1 MTHLPGGQRRD
12 RAFSLLPTP
21 YTSRWQ
27 HMRLTPTALH
37 LSGGQA
43 QKRALCRVALWR
55 LTWTCESVGVAE
67 GADEDEPPPKMKLSS
82 CGCPGYMAANPASF
96 RLPNGWGSIAT
107 VTQQLIARGTLGD
120 VKRGKKWQHAALGA
134 QGYAKKARPLCH
146 KTGGAC
152 RPLNFSPP
160 APPTTASCP
169 LQESPHN
176 QRESY
181 TAAHSVQRSRPDLI
195 GPL

>member
-1 MTHLPGGQRRD
+1 MKPWGGPESWGERRDLRLRAVERLADGVAACARASPFCQSSVINRPFLFMAHLPGGQRRD
-12 RAFSLLPTP
+12 RALSLLPTP

-67 GADEDEPPPKMKLSS
+67 GADDDEPPPKMKLSS

-96 RLPNGWGSIAT
+96 RLPNGWGKYRNSHTAADRT
-107 VTQQLIARGTLGD
+107 WYSRRCK
-120 VKRGKKWQHAALGA
+120 KRQEVA
-134 QGYAKKARPLCH
+134 
-146 KTGGAC
+146 AC
-152 RPLNFSPP
+152 R
-160 APPTTASCP
+160 T
-169 LQESPHN
+169 
-176 QRESY
+176 R
-181 TAAHSVQRSRPDLI
+181 RSRLCKESKTALP
-195 GPL
+195 